1 MSISLIETS
10 KRPSKKESQK
20 ESKKE
25 SKKNKSKST
34 KSSKNIEDE
43 DHFDDSP
50 FTTSNEPDY
59 EKIRASTLREGSV
72 TNQKLDTKPR
82 SVSLGDSLSRA
93 NSTLRKMSTLEDD
106 GDEVENI
113 YQELEK
119 ELDQGGDSEEAS
131 DDETDHSTPALIVE
145 LPPPRNGC
153 EKYAFHEMKEKLSY
167 GESTI
172 QDIDLKKISQ
182 QHSLEY
188 NENAEFL
195 AFSLLKSY
203 VTSLAH

>member
-1 MSISLIETS
+1 
-10 KRPSKKESQK
+10 
-20 ESKKE
+20 
-25 SKKNKSKST
+25 
-34 KSSKNIEDE
+34 
-43 DHFDDSP
+43 
-50 FTTSNEPDY
+50 
-59 EKIRASTLREGSV
+59 
-72 TNQKLDTKPR
+72 
-82 SVSLGDSLSRA
+82 
-93 NSTLRKMSTLEDD
+93 MSTLEDD

-153 EKYAFHEMKEKLSY
+153 DKYAFHEMKEKLSY

-182 QHSLEY
+182 QHSLDY
-188 NENAEFL
+188 NENEEFL

-203 VTSLAH
+203 VASLAH